1 MLYGI
6 REAPIK
12 KGAARQRFWASPWK
26 FCPRLFCSSGTLR
39 LFCGSTSASGKVL
52 SKARLLFTLSHTFC
66 QEARKNLNFHS
77 NYENVIWLPCIG
89 SIVYI
94 SQLKVSWAYNRKDRS
109 NFCMISSPNWPAP
122 PLPSNKPPTILF
134 TWGNFSEPSHDDQF
148 KSWSLLGWLVLEVF
162 MAESGLLSPLWHLVW
177 SPPPPPPPSLPPPPQ
192 TLLRNNGRCWGG
204 WECPNLPFNGTN
216 QFPAL
221 NFYLLISISRFLS
234 FLSSLSLCGPQC
246 PKMPFGRMNRFPPS
260 SCHCHS
266 MQNHS
271 WILACTKLTLLD
283 KTLQQLP
290 RPQNSRWTS
299 LFALLIHLPA
309 NSPNLDFCHFSP
321 FSS

>member
-1 MLYGI
+1 MRI
-6 REAPIK
+6 
-12 KGAARQRFWASPWK
+12 
-26 FCPRLFCSSGTLR
+26 SSGCL
-39 LFCGSTSASGKVL
+39 A
-52 SKARLLFTLSHTFC
+52 
-66 QEARKNLNFHS
+66 
-77 NYENVIWLPCIG
+77 IG

-94 SQLKVSWAYNRKDRS
+94 SQLKVSWASRKDRA

-216 QFPAL
+216 KFPAL
-221 NFYLLISISRFLS
+221 NFYF
-234 FLSSLSLCGPQC
+234 
-246 PKMPFGRMNRFPPS
+246 
-260 SCHCHS
+260 
-266 MQNHS
+266 
-271 WILACTKLTLLD
+271 
-283 KTLQQLP
+283 
-290 RPQNSRWTS
+290 
-299 LFALLIHLPA
+299 
-309 NSPNLDFCHFSP
+309 
-321 FSS
+321 